1 MNIRMKAGVL
11 VAVIAVIVLVWQGM
25 KTFSNS
31 DGIPVGKELKLA
43 AMYHVEIENGK
54 GKPTIPGRMFDF
66 ADRTMPRTSIAV
78 PERDPRG
85 AQIIYLD
92 QNLPPATLKKVI
104 VNVEARKI
112 EGIEYPAYS
121 YPQFRYNT
129 GSVEIQTV
137 RPVVVPR
144 QR

>member
-1 MNIRMKAGVL
+1 MSIRAKTGL
-11 VAVIAVIVLVWQGM
+11 VFAVFLAITLLWLGM
-25 KTFSNS
+25 KTFSSS
-31 DGIPVGKELKLA
+31 DDIPLGKELKLA

-54 GKPTIPGRMFDF
+54 GKPTISGRMFDF
-66 ADRTMPRTSIAV
+66 ADRTLPRTSIAV

-85 AQIIYLD
+85 AQIVYLD
-92 QNLPPATLKKVI
+92 QTLPPATLKKVM

-112 EGIEYPAYS
+112 EGVEYPAYS